1 MRIGELAKKTATQ
14 IETIRYYEK
23 QGLLPEPPRS
33 EGNFREYHALHEER
47 LNFIRQCRSLDMSLD
62 EIRRLLLIKDSP
74 SAECGDVNQL
84 VDDHVQH
91 VEQRIAELQALAQQ
105 LHVLRDRC
113 LSAKPAEHC
122 GILQELSSGAVEAA
136 QGGVGHISGVHGV
149 HSK

>member
-1 MRIGELAKKTATQ
+1 MRIGELAKKTTTQ

-33 EGNFREYHALHEER
+33 EGNFREYQNLHEER

-62 EIRRLLLIKDSP
+62 EIRRLLVIKDSP

-84 VDDHVQH
+84 VEDHVQH

-105 LHVLRDRC
+105 LHALRDRC

-122 GILQELSSGAVEAA
+122 GILQELSSGAVDVALA
-136 QGGVGHISGVHGV
+136 GAGHISGVHGV